1 METKNIIVIVLVIAA
16 IGLAYFALATDDG
29 TGLAQDELSKIYQST
44 AYSSSETFSSTLQD
58 ANVVFIIMDLRSSVE
73 PTRTNIMQC
82 GTDFAGS
89 VGIAGKPLE
98 IMAIEGAACTLLN
111 KTASISECVGRIT
124 STANSAAIFI
134 RSHNDT
140 AFYKNNVVVGVS
152 QSYKP
157 KDCGINVKK

>member
-1 METKNIIVIVLVIAA
+1 MEIKNIIVIVLVIAA
-16 IGLAYFALATDDG
+16 IGLAYFALATDESW
-29 TGLAQDELSKIYQST
+29 TTQDELSKIYLST
-44 AYSSSETFSSTLQD
+44 AYSSSDEFATYIQGTKQI
-58 ANVVFIIMDLRSSVE
+58 FIVMDLRNSFE

-89 VGIAGKPLE
+89 TGIAGKPIE
-98 IMAIEGAACTLLN
+98 VMAVEGAACTLLN
-111 KTASISECVGRIT
+111 KTASISECVGKIA

-134 RSHNDT
+134 RSYNDT
-140 AFYKNNVVVGVS
+140 VFYKDKMVVGVS